1 MFNSIKINIII
12 WCLAIFS
19 IVFAGLEIFLYYE
32 LEGVAIGFV
41 DEHIRSEMDTMA
53 SILKI
58 EMRHGQLDTELVEL
72 SLAEKGKEQGKAQG
86 RGKHDKK
93 FAGRFYQIVST
104 KGEILATSPSLNED
118 NAHLPILQA
127 TASGVLYTIKGPRGQ
142 PMRLLSKSFDFGE
155 RVLIFQVADSL
166 ENTYRLIRSFRK
178 AVLVIYPVIFGICAI
193 GIYLM
198 IRWALN
204 PIKSFADKIS
214 HITEKNLYERIDEE
228 HNPVELRDLA
238 SSFNTMLERIERS
251 FERRKQFLS
260 DASHELRT
268 PTSVIKSHC
277 DVMLARER
285 PAEVYRQ
292 ALEKIGMTVGRMSEL
307 INRILVISRI
317 DSESSELRLVR
328 VGIKSVVA
336 DVFRLVEHTAGMKRV
351 SLSLHGPE
359 VEVMADRE
367 GIFEVFT
374 NLVENAVKYN
384 REGGRVMVRISR
396 SESFC
401 EVVVEDTGIGIDE
414 KDRENIFT
422 RFYRSDASRGL
433 TVGSGLGLSIVSAI
447 VKAHGGR
454 IEVESELGQGSR
466 FKVYLPLGPGAVKTA
481 EA

>member
-72 SLAEKGKEQGKAQG
+72 SLAEKGKEQGK
-86 RGKHDKK
+86 GKHDKK
-93 FAGRFYQIVST
+93 FAGRFYQIVSAR
-104 KGEILATSPSLNED
+104 GEILATSPSLNEEK
-118 NAHLPILQA
+118 AHLPILQA
-127 TASGVLYTIKGPRGQ
+127 TATGVFYTIKGPRGQ

-214 HITEKNLYERIDEE
+214 HITEKNLYERIDEK
-228 HNPVELRDLA
+228 HNPIELRDLA
-238 SSFNTMLERIERS
+238 ASFNTMLERIERS

-292 ALEKIGMTVGRMSEL
+292 ALEKIGLTVGRMSEL

-328 VGIKSVVA
+328 VGIKSVVI
-336 DVFRLVEHTAGMKRV
+336 DVFRLVEHTAGMKKV
-351 SLSLHGPE
+351 SLSLYGPE
-359 VEVMADRE
+359 VEIMADRE
-367 GIFEVFT
+367 GIFDVFT

-384 REGGRVMVRISR
+384 REGGRVIVRITKSGG
-396 SESFC
+396 FC

-422 RFYRSDASRGL
+422 RFYRSDASRGI

-447 VKAHGGR
+447 VKVHGGR
-454 IEVESELGQGSR
+454 IEVESKLGKGSR
-466 FKVYLPLGPGAVKTA
+466 FKVYLPLGPGAVKVA